1 MICWQLILFLILT
14 ILKTY
19 ESQKKKK
26 DSTRNLDR
34 NNRFSGYF
42 NGRFFVCAFYQNVLK
57 DYKVKNTDK

>member
-14 ILKTY
+14 ILETY

-26 DSTRNLDR
+26 DSTRNLDH

-57 DYKVKNTDK
+57 DYKVKNTEK